1 MTASAPQALPGV
13 AREAGAASASRLL
26 CWHCG
31 DAMAADEVVRG
42 PLAGQSRLF
51 CCIGCRAAAQWIEQ
65 TGLVDYYRLRDAVA
79 APGTS
84 QARGPRPAGGG
95 VVGDD
100 AADGADPADRTVR
113 TVRTVRTDGAATRSG
128 HGPADARRAA
138 VSDGSGGTRAI
149 GSAAS
154 NDADEAVLSGHVV
167 HPLGPGAA
175 EVMLVVDGIRCT
187 ACAWLI
193 ERLLTAHAGVAS
205 VQVNTVSLRARIVFD
220 PARVTLAGLLRVL
233 RRAGY
238 RPLPLERAALDD
250 ARGRESRAALK
261 RVLVAGFG
269 MMQAMMFAAVLYV
282 GGDSLDEATR
292 GLFRW
297 LGFAAASPVVLYSAR
312 PFFAGAWRALK
323 LRSISV
329 DVPVALAI
337 AVIYGASLWVALRGG
352 VEVYFD
358 SVAMFVFFLLCG
370 RHLEMR
376 ARHRAGDLSDSIAR
390 LTPAFAERRRQDGR
404 LERVPVAEL
413 RAGDRVL
420 VAGGQA
426 IPADGELAQGR
437 CAVDESLLTGESR
450 PVVRAAGA
458 ALVAGSLVVEGPVEL
473 IVGRVGDDTT
483 LAAILRLVQRA
494 QVTRPRLARAG
505 ERAAGAF
512 IARVM
517 VLSGATAAWWLAID
531 PVRAFDASL
540 AVLVVSCPCA
550 FALAV
555 PAVLTRTMA
564 VLAGRGVLIVRP
576 DAIETLASADRV
588 VFDKTGTI
596 TDRHLELVRI
606 DVLDASLTRDEAL
619 ACAAALARASR
630 HPASAAIATA
640 AAAHA
645 STASTAATAPCE
657 AVDCVDHRGEGVE
670 GRVGGRRL
678 RLGRSAFAVPVV
690 GVDVR
695 CGGRNDSPGRREGPG
710 ITEGP
715 GRPDPEVDDDGAVML
730 AGDTGPLARFHLSE
744 SIRRDAEAAVS
755 ALRMLGLPVEMASG
769 DAPRRVEAVA
779 SQVGIDRWTA
789 RMRPDDKLKRL
800 GELRAAGHTTVVVG
814 DGVNDAPVLAG
825 AEVSIA
831 MASGA
836 DLAQASSDIVLVG
849 ARLQPVAEAVL
860 VARQARALLR
870 QNQRWAMVYN
880 FSAVPLAALGFVPP
894 WLAALGM
901 SASSLF
907 VVLNSL
913 RIGGATTVF
922 PSRRPDATDRP
933 PHGALQTR

>member
-1 MTASAPQALPGV
+1 MTASAPGTLPGV
-13 AREAGAASASRLL
+13 GREAGATAPAARLA

-31 DAMAADEVVRG
+31 DAMAAHETVRG
-42 PLAGQSRLF
+42 PLAGQSRAF

-65 TGLVDYYRLRDAVA
+65 TGLADYYRLRDAVA
-79 APGTS
+79 TPGTG
-84 QARGPRPAGGG
+84 QGRGPRPTGPLAGGDDARDG
-95 VVGDD
+95 VEGAGGVAAGAATASAGAAAATVGARTGAPPRGDD
-100 AADGADPADRTVR
+100 AALEGYVI
-113 TVRTVRTDGAATRSG
+113 
-128 HGPADARRAA
+128 RA
-138 VSDGSGGTRAI
+138 
-149 GSAAS
+149 
-154 NDADEAVLSGHVV
+154 
-167 HPLGPGAA
+167 LGPGAA

-193 ERLLTAHAGVAS
+193 ERLLTGHAGVAS
-205 VQVNTVSLRARIVFD
+205 VQVNTVALRARIVFD
-220 PARVTLAGLLRVL
+220 PARVTLASLLRTL
-233 RRAGY
+233 ARAGY
-238 RPLPLERAALDD
+238 RPLPLERTALDD

-261 RVLVAGFG
+261 RLLVAGFG

-292 GLFRW
+292 ALFRW

-323 LRSISV
+323 LRTISV

-337 AVIYGASLWVALRGG
+337 ALIYGASLWVALRGG
-352 VEVYFD
+352 IEVYFD

-390 LTPAFAERRRQDGR
+390 LTPAFAQRRRGDGG

-413 RAGDRVL
+413 RPGDRVL
-420 VAGGQA
+420 VANGQA
-426 IPADGELAQGR
+426 IPADGQVAQGR

-450 PVVRAAGA
+450 PVVRTVGA

-473 IVGRVGDDTT
+473 IVGRVGEDTT

-517 VLSGATAAWWLAID
+517 VLSGATAALWLVFD
-531 PVRAFDASL
+531 PGRAFDASL

-555 PAVLTRTMA
+555 PAVLTRAMA
-564 VLAGRGVLIVRP
+564 VLAGRGVLIVQP
-576 DAIETLASADRV
+576 DAIETLATADHV
-588 VFDKTGTI
+588 VLDKTGTV
-596 TDRHLELVRI
+596 TDRRLELVRI
-606 DVLDASLTRDEAL
+606 DVLVPDLTEDEAL
-619 ACAAALARASR
+619 ARAAALARASR
-630 HPASAAIATA
+630 HPASEAITA
-640 AAAHA
+640 AAEARA
-645 STASTAATAPCE
+645 GPLRRE
-657 AVDCVDHRGEGVE
+657 AVDWVDHRGEGIEARVE
-670 GRVGGRRL
+670 GQLL
-678 RLGRSAFAVPVV
+678 RLGRPSFAA
-690 GVDVR
+690 
-695 CGGRNDSPGRREGPG
+695 
-710 ITEGP
+710 
-715 GRPDPEVDDDGAVML
+715 PDWCSDAGAVLL
-730 AGDTGPLARFHLSE
+730 AGEAGPLARFHLAE

-755 ALRMLGLPVEMASG
+755 AFGMLGLSVEMASG

-779 SQVGIDRWTA
+779 NQVGIDRWSA
-789 RMRPDDKLKRL
+789 QLRPDDKLKRL
-800 GELRAAGHTTVVVG
+800 GELRTAGHRTIVVG

-849 ARLQPVAEAVL
+849 ARLQPVAEAVA
-860 VARQARALLR
+860 VARRARALLR
-870 QNQRWAMVYN
+870 QNQRWAMFYN

-901 SASSLF
+901 SISSLL

-913 RIGGATTVF
+913 RIGSGPMAF
-922 PSRRPDATDRP
+922 ASRRPS
-933 PHGALQTR
+933 

>member
-13 AREAGAASASRLL
+13 ARDAGAAASRLL

-79 APGTS
+79 APGTR
-84 QARGPRPAGGG
+84 QARGPRPVA
-95 VVGDD
+95 GDD
-100 AADGADPADRTVR
+100 AADGADGSDGADRA
-113 TVRTVRTDGAATRSG
+113 DGAAGRG
-128 HGPADARRAA
+128 GRGPTGAGRAA
-138 VSDGSGGTRAI
+138 ASGETGPI

-154 NDADEAVLSGHVV
+154 NDADEAALAGHVV
-167 HPLGPGAA
+167 RPLGPGAA

-193 ERLLTAHAGVAS
+193 ERLLMAHAGVAS
-205 VQVNTVSLRARIVFD
+205 VQVNTVALRARIVFD
-220 PARVTLAGLLRVL
+220 PARVTLAGLLRAL

-238 RPLPLERAALDD
+238 RPLPLERTALDD

-323 LRSISV
+323 LRTISV

-337 AVIYGASLWVALRGG
+337 ALIYGASLWVALRGG
-352 VEVYFD
+352 IEVYFD

-390 LTPAFAERRRQDGR
+390 LTPAFADRRREDGR

-413 RAGDRVL
+413 RPGDRVL

-426 IPADGELAQGR
+426 IPADGKLAQGR

-458 ALVAGSLVVEGPVEL
+458 ALVAGSLVIEGPVEL
-473 IVGRVGDDTT
+473 IVGRVGEDTA

-517 VLSGATAAWWLAID
+517 VLSGATAGLWLAVD

-596 TDRHLELVRI
+596 TDRHLELVRV
-606 DVLDASLTRDEAL
+606 DVLDDGLTQGEAL

-630 HPASAAIATA
+630 HPASAAIAA
-640 AAAHA
+640 AAVAHA
-645 STASTAATAPCE
+645 APSPCE
-657 AVDCVDHRGEGVE
+657 AVDCVDHRGEGIE
-670 GRVGGRRL
+670 GRVGGRLL
-678 RLGRSAFAVPVV
+678 RLGRPAFAAPAV
-690 GVDVR
+690 GDDVR
-695 CGGRNDSPGRREGPG
+695 CGGSIDGPGRREGPAVP
-710 ITEGP
+710 EGP
-715 GRPDPEVDDDGAVML
+715 ERLDPEADDEGAVML
-730 AGDTGPLARFHLSE
+730 AGGTGPLARFHLSE

-789 RMRPDDKLKRL
+789 RMRPDDKLRRL

-849 ARLQPVAEAVL
+849 ARLQPVAEAVA

-901 SASSLF
+901 SVSSLV

-913 RIGGATTVF
+913 RIGGERTVF
-922 PSRRPDATDRP
+922 PSRRPGATDRP
-933 PHGALQTR
+933 RHGALQTR